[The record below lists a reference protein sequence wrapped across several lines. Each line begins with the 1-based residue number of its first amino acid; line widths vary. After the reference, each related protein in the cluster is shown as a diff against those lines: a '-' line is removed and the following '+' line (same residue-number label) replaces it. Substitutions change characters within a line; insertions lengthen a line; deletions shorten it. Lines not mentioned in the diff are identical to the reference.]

1 MQRITPESLKQQP
14 RVVVG
19 TFTPVNAQM
28 KTTGER
34 EAYRFCLVMLDL
46 KTGKIVAKSVVRVRI
61 EDADATPTAAFGD
74 SPVWTDDPSVQA
86 YIATCQASK
95 VGDPIK
101 PEYFDGLLAAALVSE
116 ADDAYGE
123 GRYAEA
129 PDLYSTARKT
139 PAGDQLR
146 VYNGLYLSLTKLGRV
161 DQASAAFRDLVDFG
175 LRKKRLAVKFLFRPG
190 SVSSVTDSRFSGS
203 YGMWLQQIASQAVSS
218 QACLQVTGHTS
229 PTGPAA
235 MNDSLSL
242 LRAEYV
248 QSRLEGDEPLLKKR
262 TVATGMGSGENL
274 IGTGR
279 DDASNMLDRR
289 GELKPIESCN

>member
-1 MQRITPESLKQQP
+1 VQRITPESLKQRP

-19 TFTPVNAQM
+19 TVTPVNAQM

-34 EAYRFCLVMLDL
+34 EAYRFCLLMLDL

-95 VGDPIK
+95 VGDLIK

-129 PDLYSTARKT
+129 PDLSRPHARHPPATSCASITVST
-139 PAGDQLR
+139 
-146 VYNGLYLSLTKLGRV
+146 
-161 DQASAAFRDLVDFG
+161 
-175 LRKKRLAVKFLFRPG
+175 
-190 SVSSVTDSRFSGS
+190 
-203 YGMWLQQIASQAVSS
+203 
-218 QACLQVTGHTS
+218 CL
-229 PTGPAA
+229 
-235 MNDSLSL
+235 
-242 LRAEYV
+242 
-248 QSRLEGDEPLLKKR
+248 
-262 TVATGMGSGENL
+262 
-274 IGTGR
+274 
-279 DDASNMLDRR
+279 
-289 GELKPIESCN
+289 